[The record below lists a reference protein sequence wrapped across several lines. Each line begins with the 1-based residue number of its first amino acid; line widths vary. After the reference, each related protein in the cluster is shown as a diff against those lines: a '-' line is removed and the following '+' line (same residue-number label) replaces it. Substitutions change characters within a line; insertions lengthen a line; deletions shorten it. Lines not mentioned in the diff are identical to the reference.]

1 MESSDGKLQEKY
13 HDNVVDA
20 LLNIVQ
26 IAQAIRMGER
36 GLTQKELAA
45 EFGCSVEKVVRSL
58 SAVGVRLEPKPFGM
72 RPVTVRLSGAQVE
85 GLRAVAD
92 LQGIRGVD
100 RHSAIAEQA
109 LRRLGADAPLLRA
122 TMDPTFRPVFLE
134 GDDVARLKDE
144 AGKRGITPDAL
155 AGLIVSIVLRD
166 RMVAAVIDG

>member
-1 MESSDGKLQEKY
+1 MSA
-13 HDNVVDA
+13 DA
-20 LLNIVQ
+20 ILNIVQ

-58 SAVGVRLEPKPFGM
+58 SAVGVRLEPKPFGF
-72 RPVTVRLSGAQVE
+72 RSLSITLSPTQVA
-85 GLRAVAD
+85 GLKAVAAR
-92 LQGIRGVD
+92 QGIAGADCHRQVL
-100 RHSAIAEQA
+100 EQA
-109 LRRLGADAPLLRA
+109 GRRLGADPDLLA
-122 TMDPTFRPVFLE
+122 AVLDPVLRPVFLE

-166 RMVAAVIDG
+166 RMVGAVIDG